1 MEPQRP
7 PEPRR
12 LADSIFAQPSSP
24 DVRVQRCL
32 EAIRRAL
39 EEHDC
44 ELVVSVQFTNGG
56 AAPHITIV
64 PAAAPP
70 ERPK

>member
-1 MEPQRP
+1 MESRAPQ
-7 PEPRR
+7 PRR

-44 ELVVSVQFTNGG
+44 ELAVSVHFNNGG
-56 AAPHITIV
+56 ATPLVTIV
-64 PAAAPP
+64 PTSAQPEPP
-70 ERPK
+70 R